1 MAKLALY
8 DSLHNKM
15 VFNLLNA
22 DMSQYV
28 RAYDDRNSLW
38 NYGWGNIT
46 DDPNHGGRWYEL
58 IIGTQYSGRSAYEAW
73 VNHNLKDYAPFDG
86 LNPLGQD
93 TMDGFNVKQLINK
106 GWYTVGTTKKFYFDN
121 TLTSYIE
128 IYVDNETTN
137 GWNHKIFAKASVKI
151 YVNGTLYT
159 MFTTAGNTIRDVGLV
174 SGTYNGTSGY
184 YFYYIREWTNNG
196 NQNIDVYQNVNTSIG
211 DGIKN
216 RGGNLDLPITVD
228 PDKEPL
234 GGWDGD
240 FTPEGDNINM
250 PDTPDETISGA
261 LAHGFLNI
269 YAPTAAQLRTFGGLL
284 WTNAFNVK
292 WYDLDSVSNLVLN
305 AVSDPINYIVGLF
318 MIPVTPATGS
328 STGIFLGGINANTV
342 AAPRVTSQFKTI
354 DFGTLDVTELYGN
367 YLDYSNSR
375 VSIYLPYI
383 GTADIDI
390 QEIAGGTVSLKYV
403 VDCFTGACVANVHC
417 QKYTETPWGKVYQNE
432 TVHSY
437 SGNVAIQLPISAGSF
452 DTMMQGLVNIGLGL
466 GTNTPA
472 VVMQGMTQGIQGF
485 GGDVTTRGSLSSN
498 TGKLC
503 YQTPYL
509 MFTRPIESLPA
520 KNNSLHGWGAG
531 VGGKLGRLKGYV
543 ECSDVKLDGVTA
555 TDTELTEITN
565 LLKSG
570 VYV

>member
-8 DSLHNKM
+8 DSNHNKM
-15 VFNLLNA
+15 VFNMINGDISKIIDAYNA
-22 DMSQYV
+22 RS
-28 RAYDDRNSLW
+28 SLG
-38 NYGWGNIT
+38 NNGWAENNPPTLQVGSRFKDYIAS
-46 DDPNHGGRWYEL
+46 
-58 IIGTQYSGRSAYEAW
+58 YSD
-73 VNHNLKDYAPFDG
+73 VMKNYAPFQG
-86 LNPLGQD
+86 ITPA
-93 TMDGFNVKQLINK
+93 TTVRDGFMISNLLSK
-106 GWYTVGTTKKFYFDN
+106 GWLTVGVQKNFYLDNDLNNFITVLVETPSSDFNTTVYSHVVLTVTINDVTT
-121 TLTSYIE
+121 TLFNDLSATYDMGFTNSVYDGVSGIYPVILYAIHAGNDV
-128 IYVDNETTN
+128 IYVR
-137 GWNHKIFAKASVKI
+137 
-151 YVNGTLYT
+151 Y
-159 MFTTAGNTIRDVGLV
+159 
-174 SGTYNGTSGY
+174 
-184 YFYYIREWTNNG
+184 
-196 NQNIDVYQNVNTSIG
+196 NVNKNIAQ
-211 DGIKN
+211 DIKDEA
-216 RGGNLDLPITVD
+216 GKLDLPIGID

-240 FTPEGDNINM
+240 FNPEGDLIDM
-250 PDTPDETISGA
+250 PDSPDETISGA

-390 QEIAGGTVSLKYV
+390 QEIAGGTVSLKYI

-472 VVMQGMTQGIQGF
+472 VVMQGMTQGVHGF

-543 ECSDVKLDGVTA
+543 ECSDIKLDGVTA

>member
-8 DSLHNKM
+8 DNLHNKM
-15 VFNLLNA
+15 VFNMISG
-22 DMSQYV
+22 DMTTLAT
-28 RAYDDRNSLW
+28 AYNNRNSFER
-38 NYGWGNIT
+38 YGWC
-46 DDPNHGGRWYEL
+46 EL
-58 IIGTQYSGRSAYEAW
+58 TPELYLEIGSRYNNYIASMSTMRGYVPWTGFS
-73 VNHNLKDYAPFDG
+73 DYAVGP
-86 LNPLGQD
+86 NENN
-93 TMDGFNVKQLINK
+93 TMGFTLTALINK
-106 GWYTVGTTKKFYFDN
+106 GWLDVGTPKNFYFDN
-121 TLTSYIE
+121 ELTNYLTITVNGQTSGYNTTYYT
-128 IYVDNETTN
+128 YVEVTCTIDGETTQLMRVT
-137 GWNHKIFAKASVKI
+137 GGSIFDFGF
-151 YVNGTLYT
+151 VNGAYGGVNGYFFFYKNL
-159 MFTTAGNTIRDVGLV
+159 FTTAAGTVFRITFKTDDAEDIKNDGGKLDIPNTI
-174 SGTYNGTSGY
+174 
-184 YFYYIREWTNNG
+184 
-196 NQNIDVYQNVNTSIG
+196 
-211 DGIKN
+211 
-216 RGGNLDLPITVD
+216 D
-228 PDKEPL
+228 PDKDPL

-240 FTPEGDNINM
+240 FTPEGDTIDM

-390 QEIAGGTVSLKYV
+390 QEIAGGTVSLKYI

-417 QKYTETPWGKVYQNE
+417 KKYTETPWGKVYQNE

-472 VVMQGMTQGIQGF
+472 VVMQGMTQGVQGF

-543 ECSDVKLDGVTA
+543 ECSDIKLDGVTA
-555 TDTELTEITN
+555 TDTELTEIAN